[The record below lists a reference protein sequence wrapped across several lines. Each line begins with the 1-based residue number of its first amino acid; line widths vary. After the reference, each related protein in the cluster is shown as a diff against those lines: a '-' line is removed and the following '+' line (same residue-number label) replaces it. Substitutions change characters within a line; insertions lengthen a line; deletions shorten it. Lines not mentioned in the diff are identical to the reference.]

1 MKDSKKNEFLS
12 RCRVLNEFL
21 SRCVFLVFQSRE
33 ALNKSY

>member
-12 RCRVLNEFL
+12 RCRGLNEFL